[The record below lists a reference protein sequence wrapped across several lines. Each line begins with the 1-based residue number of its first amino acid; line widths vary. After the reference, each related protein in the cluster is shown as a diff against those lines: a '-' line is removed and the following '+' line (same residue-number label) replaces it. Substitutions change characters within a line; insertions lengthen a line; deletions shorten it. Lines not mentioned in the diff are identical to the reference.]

1 MEIERG
7 LNGKGWAVV
16 DNFLDLDLCKTMRNE
31 AGKLYESNTFT
42 VSKSTRWDSATGS
55 SVYYDKHNVFSTQL
69 NGGEQYYSAPR
80 LHEYVVS
87 MTRSLVPI
95 LSSEYP
101 EASLSPTAVSNK
113 LAVCT
118 GNGSAYDKHYDN
130 SGMEDTRKVTVLY
143 YMNEQW
149 RPECGGCFRIFQP
162 STTIIATAEADSNS
176 NPASTP
182 PIPPILSLYTPTIT
196 TDSSGTHEVIDIEP
210 IADRLLVFWSDRLVH
225 SVTPSEAP
233 QGKKDHRYA
242 LTLWLTA
249 TTPLAIVR
257 DDAEVQKH
265 FG

>member
-1 MEIERG
+1 MMQVLTGRAICLLTSLILLSWTAAFRHQMPLVSHLHHLAATKNKIAPLTTDEVLAKVASSVERSSSEIVRG

-130 SGMEDTRKVTVLY
+130 SGMEDTRKVLYCITVL
-143 YMNEQW
+143 
-149 RPECGGCFRIFQP
+149 
-162 STTIIATAEADSNS
+162 
-176 NPASTP
+176 
-182 PIPPILSLYTPTIT
+182 
-196 TDSSGTHEVIDIEP
+196 
-210 IADRLLVFWSDRLVH
+210 
-225 SVTPSEAP
+225 
-233 QGKKDHRYA
+233 
-242 LTLWLTA
+242 
-249 TTPLAIVR
+249 
-257 DDAEVQKH
+257 
-265 FG
+265 